1 MASLVVLLL
10 PSNWRQSRWQLLG
23 WHDNMTSPLGSI
35 CFWSHPLPLI
45 TPLFIYSLYL
55 CLDFPRY
62 YKTAQQ
68 CHVALWLFATKKN
81 FLALSDSS
89 LFPQF
94 LQFSSSRD
102 IECSRVSS
110 ATFPE
115 CCFPIMVTCLFDSTE
130 NIWRNQNANRRGALQ
145 RQNICNCKHWTGLR
159 NCKRNCGRQ
168 DGFKRDQFK
177 SKAN

>member
-1 MASLVVLLL
+1 MINLNLVVKTLMASLVVLLL

-45 TPLFIYSLYL
+45 TPLFIYSIYL

-68 CHVALWLFATKKN
+68 CHNALIICNKN
-81 FLALSDSS
+81 TFLYSVMPLS

-102 IECSRVSS
+102 IECSRDSS

-115 CCFPIMVTCLFDSTE
+115 CCFPIMVTCLFDSTQ
-130 NIWRNQNANRRGALQ
+130 NIWRNQNANQRGAL
-145 RQNICNCKHWTGLR
+145 
-159 NCKRNCGRQ
+159 
-168 DGFKRDQFK
+168 
-177 SKAN
+177 